1 MYFPGEPLIAAVVQ
15 KCEKAEVCK
24 SVSRAFD
31 IGLSRDF
38 DRDES
43 IRVRRHF
50 DIDIRVRRHFD
61 IDLSS
66 QEPL

>member
-1 MYFPGEPLIAAVVQ
+1 ML
-15 KCEKAEVCK
+15 
-24 SVSRAFD
+24 SLSLFD

-61 IDLSS
+61 IDISS

>member
-1 MYFPGEPLIAAVVQ
+1 ML
-15 KCEKAEVCK
+15 
-24 SVSRAFD
+24 SLSLFD

-61 IDLSS
+61 IDIRVRRHFDIDISS

>member
-1 MYFPGEPLIAAVVQ
+1 VMVYCEEDVFSWGTPNSCRVQ

-24 SVSRAFD
+24 NVSRAFD

-50 DIDIRVRRHFD
+50 DID
-61 IDLSS
+61 LSS